1 MKKTIFCLL
10 AIVLSALATA
20 QNVKLSG
27 VVSTPDSSSREWG
40 ICYISSGSER
50 VASRKFTVGEVFSW
64 QLRAPGAYTLSFVMP
79 GYEEK
84 VLPVEIGSDTPEHD
98 LGVIAML
105 ADDHLLDA
113 AVVSTEGGRLY
124 FDKENITLDVAGDS
138 LLRHKSLKD
147 VIARLPLVSIN
158 RENNQIEVAS
168 GQFAVTVNGKKNLA
182 LSGSN
187 INAVADYLKGENVK
201 SVSINTAPV
210 GRHGQYSAVIDI
222 RVERDLADFIVGG
235 LSISVGD
242 VYSTNGSADIT
253 LKAGKSVVQTS
264 YFPSYRDARERYK
277 SSVRTSLADPLV
289 EYAAYDTV
297 KTSRG
302 WNHALGLN
310 ASYDLS
316 DKDVL
321 FLSSGFSSSS
331 SAGVTSSSFMDSFT
345 STDSDLHTSGY
356 NATLSYQHDFKSG
369 REKLLTLQAGM
380 SDSRS
385 GNSWDINGTLSDN
398 DTREAEYNVGIDFSH
413 SVSDRL
419 SYYANGGWR
428 YRDYTSKSGDEV
440 LLDYPQSIL
449 FCEGSAAY
457 SLGKFRLTAQGKYE
471 HTDDIRSYHSV
482 IYMLGANWF
491 LRPGQMLRLTVSQNI
506 YRAGFRE
513 LNNYEDNSVAGTTV
527 SGNSSLGETRA
538 NNILLMYSYM
548 IGSRFSVRPMFSY
561 RTDNGGGLPRV
572 SVNDDGSISTTYAS
586 YDGWKSYRFS
596 SGMNWN
602 DPDGRYNI
610 NFNPILAKNVY
621 ASPERTISNI
631 EWSLNLYA
639 SAHLWKGVYLGANV
653 LYANPDF
660 QIAFDPQATKLHNIL
675 HGYVSLS
682 RRFGSFNAYVRFDR
696 PWSAYEKEVREQEA
710 SGYRILTT
718 TTAPINRIVLGLSY
732 SFGRSRAYVK
742 TSSRVI
748 SASDRML

>member
-1 MKKTIFCLL
+1 MKRILL
-10 AIVLSALATA
+10 ISSLLLICVAAAA

-40 ICYISSGSER
+40 ICYISSGSEK
-50 VASRKFTVGEVFSW
+50 VASRKFTVGEVFGW
-64 QLRAPGAYTLSFVMP
+64 QLRAPGTYTLSFVMP

-84 VLPVEIGSDTPEHD
+84 VLSVEIGSDTPEHD
-98 LGVIAML
+98 LGDIAMIV
-105 ADDHLLDA
+105 DDHLLDA
-113 AVVSTEGGRLY
+113 AVVSTEGGRLH
-124 FDKENITLDVAGDS
+124 FDKESITLDVAGDS

-168 GQFAVTVNGKKNLA
+168 GHFAVTVNGKKNLA

-210 GRHGQYSAVIDI
+210 GRYGQYSAVIDI
-222 RVERDLADFIVGG
+222 RVERDLADFIVG
-235 LSISVGD
+235 SVGISASD
-242 VYSTNGSADIT
+242 VYSAGGSANIT
-253 LKAGKSVVQTS
+253 LKTGKTVVQTS
-264 YFPSYRDARERYK
+264 YSPSYSDARERYK

-302 WNHALGLN
+302 WNHAVGLN

-321 FLSSGFSSSS
+321 FLASGFSSSS
-331 SAGVTSSSFMDSFT
+331 SAGLTSSSFMDSFT

-385 GNSWDINGTLSDN
+385 GNNWDINGTLSDN

-413 SVSDRL
+413 SVSDKL
-419 SYYANGGWR
+419 SYYANGGWC
-428 YRDYTSKSGDEV
+428 YRDYTSKSGGEV

-471 HTDDIRSYHSV
+471 HTDDIRSYHSAV
-482 IYMLGANWF
+482 YMFGGNWF
-491 LRPGQMLRLTVSQNI
+491 LRPGQMLRLAISQNI
-506 YRAGFRE
+506 YRASFRE

-527 SGNSSLGETRA
+527 SGNSSLGMMRA

-548 IGSRFSVRPMFSY
+548 IGNRFSVRPMFSY
-561 RTDNGGGLPRV
+561 LTNNDGGLPMV
-572 SVNDDGSISTTYAS
+572 SVNDDGSIATTYAS
-586 YDGWKSYRFS
+586 YDCWKSYRFS

-610 NFNPILAKNVY
+610 SFNPVLAKNVY
-621 ASPERTISNI
+621 DSPEGTVFNI
-631 EWSLNLYA
+631 EWSLNLRA
-639 SAHLWKGVYLGANV
+639 SAYLWKGVYLGANV

-660 QIAFDPQATKLHNIL
+660 QVAFDPQATKLHNIL
-675 HGYVSLS
+675 HCYVSLS
-682 RRFGSFNAYVRFDR
+682 RRFGKFNAYVRFDR

-718 TTAPINRIVLGLSY
+718 TTAPINRVVFGLSY
-732 SFGRSRAYVK
+732 SFGRSRAFVK

-748 SASDRML
+748 SVSDRLL